1 MAKVVIQPAGDR
13 YVSGAYN
20 WLKIALIGAGLGALT
35 WLIAWAL
42 GNFVVDPLLCRDSTL
57 QACGSSDTVA
67 GNLAII
73 VTAIVG
79 AVILIRSHIRHALW
93 VIVAIMLSFW
103 GLQSLTGSLLWIEA
117 LLWTTGMFALAY
129 VLFTWVTRLRS
140 TIIAVV
146 AVIAIALVFRWIAF
160 L

>member
-57 QACGSSDTVA
+57 QAC
-67 GNLAII
+67 
-73 VTAIVG
+73 
-79 AVILIRSHIRHALW
+79 
-93 VIVAIMLSFW
+93 
-103 GLQSLTGSLLWIEA
+103 
-117 LLWTTGMFALAY
+117 
-129 VLFTWVTRLRS
+129 
-140 TIIAVV
+140 
-146 AVIAIALVFRWIAF
+146 
-160 L
+160 

>member
-1 MAKVVIQPAGDR
+1 M
-13 YVSGAYN
+13 
-20 WLKIALIGAGLGALT
+20 
-35 WLIAWAL
+35 
-42 GNFVVDPLLCRDSTL
+42 